1 MRTKLAD
8 SREAATSPP
17 PWHPATPSTVLR
29 VLSCG
34 PEWAGAESGEH
45 KVTSLSGRLGGMK
58 AFNDFAVAM
67 SAWVSASSLYVLGR
81 LIWVLQRP
89 QMWILIRFGPGWMI
103 SLSLVATGLLLALR
117 LLGFF
122 LVPFVWIL
130 SPLWVQGLGTVEA
143 WFRRS
148 REVRGTRGRDRVGRW
163 WSLIVFL
170 VTGALGLLEL
180 SVLWILSPFILL
192 ECLIW
197 GRFVSQGFF
206 AGQSERA
213 ERSRKKSW
221 IRIAELEKKV
231 NKEKAQKTTAED
243 ELTRIRRRADGQRT
257 NKLSKE
263 MSRVKD
269 DLQRLAREA
278 DRDRGQYQQRVAE
291 LEAERDQA
299 KADLEQILN
308 EVLSSG
314 MSLESSRSASV
325 LTRDLVG
332 ERVLLVGGSEDKVDR
347 ILDHIRERGA
357 TAFHENKS
365 AAKKKARSAT
375 IVICWVKFL
384 SHDVYY
390 AVKSVCDDQSRVMV
404 HWNESSTASL
414 DQVISI
420 ALDKRMGQDLK

>member
-1 MRTKLAD
+1 
-8 SREAATSPP
+8 
-17 PWHPATPSTVLR
+17 
-29 VLSCG
+29 
-34 PEWAGAESGEH
+34 
-45 KVTSLSGRLGGMK
+45 
-58 AFNDFAVAM
+58 
-67 SAWVSASSLYVLGR
+67 
-81 LIWVLQRP
+81 
-89 QMWILIRFGPGWMI
+89 MWILTQFGAGWMI

-130 SPLWVQGLGTVEA
+130 SPLWVQGLEIMERAVHGTGIDVPL
-143 WFRRS
+143 
-148 REVRGTRGRDRVGRW
+148 RVVRW

-170 VTGALGLLEL
+170 VTGTLGLLEL
-180 SVLWILSPFILL
+180 SVLWILSPFILGT
-192 ECLIW
+192 CFIW
-197 GRFVSQGFF
+197 GMFVYDGFF
-206 AGQSERA
+206 AKQSERA
-213 ERSRKKSW
+213 ERNRNKSW
-221 IRIAELEKKV
+221 TRIAELEKKV

-269 DLQRLAREA
+269 DVQRLAREA
-278 DRDRGQYQQRVAE
+278 DRDRGQYQERVAE

-365 AAKKKARSAT
+365 AAKKKARGAT

-390 AVKSVCDDQSRVMV
+390 AVKSVCDNQSRVMV

-420 ALDKRMGQDLK
+420 ALDKRMGQDLNRGEPSQADSEDGN